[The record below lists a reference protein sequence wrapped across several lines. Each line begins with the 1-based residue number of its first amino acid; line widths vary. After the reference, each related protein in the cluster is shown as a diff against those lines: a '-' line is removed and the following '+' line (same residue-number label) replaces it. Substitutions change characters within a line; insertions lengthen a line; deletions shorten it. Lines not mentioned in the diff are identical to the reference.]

1 MLQPNKP
8 GLGVE
13 QQRRL
18 AALREQQMRMA
29 AMRAGAAQQHAKR
42 LPGHGHRVHGR

>member
-1 MLQPNKP
+1 MLPPNKSTLP
-8 GLGVE
+8 VE

-18 AALREQQMRMA
+18 VALREQQMRMA
-29 AMRAGAAQQHAKR
+29 ALRGAQQMHAKR

>member
-8 GLGVE
+8 SLSVE
-13 QQRRL
+13 HQRRL

-29 AMRAGAAQQHAKR
+29 AMRGAQQMHAKR